1 MKIDGININTYGLYL
16 LRDSLGDVIRYPK
29 RKPVSVNDWAE
40 SDGIEP
46 DLTVAEF
53 EAKTV
58 NLKFGIKAGDEGSF
72 WGSYNR
78 VMAVLSAPGY
88 RQMDFDLGVIFPYR
102 FSAQGSYA
110 IPFPET
116 PTVAIFA
123 MSFIEDHPEQ
133 QIGKSTTPTGGRDR
147 NDGFYLNGISFG
159 EFGMWMESGTDDLLK
174 YPSVKTPFTDGKNVD
189 LTTVC
194 TRHKEVTLM
203 LTLVA
208 YSPAMFWQNHAAL
221 FHQLADPA
229 MQTLTAYNIEI
240 PFYYTD
246 CTSATVEEWTDSRI
260 VVTMS
265 VRITIPIVTWVDA
278 GGNTQMAVLVD
289 DDHGILTDEDGTI
302 LILA

>member
-1 MKIDGININTYGLYL
+1 MKIDGTNINTYGLYL
-16 LRDSLGDVIRYPK
+16 LRDSLGDVIRFPK
-29 RKPVSVNDWAE
+29 RKAININDWAE

-46 DLTVAEF
+46 DLTVSEF

-88 RQMDFDLGVIFPYR
+88 RQMDFDLGVVFPYR
-102 FSAQGSYA
+102 SSAQGSYA
-110 IPFPET
+110 IPIPEN
-116 PTVAIFA
+116 PTVSIFS
-123 MSFIEDHPEQ
+123 MSFIEDRPEQ
-133 QIGKSTTPTGGRDR
+133 QIGKSATPTGGYDR

-174 YPSVKTPFTDGKNVD
+174 YPSVKSPFTDGLNVD

-194 TRHKEVTLM
+194 TKHKEVTLK

-208 YSPAMFWQNHAAL
+208 GSPAQFWQNHAAL
-221 FHQLADPA
+221 FHQLADPG
-229 MQTLTAYNIEI
+229 MQTLTAYGIDI
-240 PFYYTD
+240 PFFYTD
-246 CTSATVEEWTDSRI
+246 CPSATVEEWASRI
-260 VVTMS
+260 IVTMS
-265 VRITIPIVTWVDA
+265 VRLTIPVVTWVDA
-278 GGNTQMAVLVD
+278 GGNTKMAVLVD
-289 DDHGILTDEDGTI
+289 DDHGILTDENGTI